1 MQERNDYDFD
11 MAEDRLTLAGFDTD
25 MLVDPADAS
34 ADELREG
41 GWLLV
46 CVRSGEINR
55 YAVEERDVMPPEG
68 GNDAFAEAEVAFGRG
83 AAQPVGFDGP
93 LNDEPI
99 NMAERTKPRVAYFSP
114 PDGYRGEQMLLSK
127 RQAIRALSTFK
138 SEAQVP
144 GPAAD
149 AIAAPFACPIGIWR
163 NVDPDV
169 PGGAMYRAPSL
180 AKGIAAEELGHAI
193 EAESD
198 ISGHKKRRRQVFNR
212 NLGVLRD
219 ALEMDD

>member
-11 MAEDRLTLAGFDTD
+11 MAADRLKLAGFDTD
-25 MLVDPADAS
+25 MLVDPDDVTTDPPHGLA
-34 ADELREG
+34 G
-41 GWLLV
+41 
-46 CVRSGEINR
+46 
-55 YAVEERDVMPPEG
+55 VEYDR
-68 GNDAFAEAEVAFGRG
+68 GRIR
-83 AAQPVGFDGP
+83 PVDFDGP

-114 PDGYRGEQMLLSK
+114 PDGYRDEQMRLSK
-127 RQAIRALSTFK
+127 RQAIEALTTFR

-149 AIAAPFACPIGIWR
+149 AIAAPFDCPIDIWR

-180 AKGIAAEELGHAI
+180 AKAIAAEELGHAI

-212 NLGVLRD
+212 NLGALRG
-219 ALEMDD
+219 ALEMND